1 MREVKIVLPLPDDVL
16 PDEFVVHLLNAT
28 RELLLAFRS
37 LIDAGVEKIDEVES
51 SLKER
56 REIQKIEI
64 E

>member
-1 MREVKIVLPLPDDVL
+1 MKEVKIVLPLPDDVL

-28 RELLLAFRS
+28 RELLLALRS

>member
-1 MREVKIVLPLPDDVL
+1 MKEVKIVLPLPDDVL

-28 RELLLAFRS
+28 RELLLALRS
-37 LIDAGVEKIDEVES
+37 LIDASVEKIDEVES